1 MSAQNANL
9 PAERKPQVVA
19 GAPVAALVPQNLE
32 EAFRLAGAIAASA
45 LAPRG
50 LDKPEQ
56 IMVAIMAGAELG
68 LAPFQSLQS
77 FAVVN
82 GRPTLWG
89 DGLVAVVRARGVRI
103 KEWIEGEGDAMVA
116 HCEVTRPDTGET
128 IPGEFSVA
136 DAKKASLWGK
146 QGPWQ
151 QYPRRMLKARA
162 RAFAL
167 RDGCADMLRGIQV
180 REEVEDYDPAP
191 RPAQAVETTGMRAR
205 LEGRQKAGGFDA
217 GHVAR
222 QLDAASD
229 VIDGEFEEAQTEPTV
244 TDEEADAGA
253 QAAGEAAQDDFPGDR
268 SSTPAEPAKTASD
281 RPGVLEGMKTGRD
294 VLNEQEGAAAME
306 DIGGRQK
313 VWNAVTA
320 DLDAAESMDATDEI
334 WRRASDFRDWLKA
347 NAPVRHKALQDRF
360 NTRQEALS

>member
-1 MSAQNANL
+1 MTANL
-9 PAERKPQVVA
+9 PAERKPQIVA

-32 EAFRLAGAIAASA
+32 EAFRLAGAIAASG

-89 DGLVAVVRARGVRI
+89 DGLVAVVRAHGVRI
-103 KEWIEGEGDAMVA
+103 KEWIDGEGDAMVA

-136 DAKKASLWGK
+136 DAKKAGLWGK
-146 QGPWQ
+146 PGPWQ

-180 REEVEDYDPAP
+180 REEVEDYVEV
-191 RPAQAVETTGMRAR
+191 RPAATAAAPTGMRAR
-205 LEGRQKAGGFDA
+205 LEARQAVGGFDA
-217 GHVAR
+217 EHVAR
-222 QLDAASD
+222 ELDAAPAGA
-229 VIDGEFEEAQTEPTV
+229 IDGEFTEATFSEEEAE
-244 TDEEADAGA
+244 AGA
-253 QAAGEAAQDDFPGDR
+253 QAAQEAQEDAFPGDAK
-268 SSTPAEPAKTASD
+268 PEPEKAATD
-281 RPGVLEGMKTGRD
+281 RPSALGGMRTGRD
-294 VLNEQEGAAAME
+294 LLNDQEAAAALE
-306 DIGGRQK
+306 DLPERALK
-313 VWNAVTA
+313 AWSSLM
-320 DLDAAESMDATDEI
+320 DDMDAADSMDVLDEV
-334 WRRASDFRDWLKA
+334 WKAAGELRAQLAVHAKNRLT
-347 NAPVRHKALQDRF
+347 ALQAHYNGRL
-360 NTRQEALS
+360 EALS